1 MVVDE
6 AREMEGRQRE
16 SATGATKMGRAWRVL
31 LLLAVLQVGQLKAEF
46 AGEDGR
52 MLLIVG
58 DVSDATARVL
68 YEVSIPPPASTSS
81 HRLIYYQI
89 YLFIIFF

>member
-1 MVVDE
+1 LVVDDE

-16 SATGATKMGRAWRVL
+16 SAAGATKMGRAWKVLGVVL
-31 LLLAVLQVGQLKAEF
+31 LLLVVLQVGQLRAEF
-46 AGEDGR
+46 AGADER

-68 YEVSIPPPASTSS
+68 YEVSIPPPPQRPPVTSP
-81 HRLIYYQI
+81 RTD
-89 YLFIIFF
+89 